1 MTIRETLLKERR
13 NRHVRQALFNETIE
27 GLRSRIFPLARLVHE
42 LALTLESPTLI
53 DRGMERGFR
62 FDKPELL
69 HFCLL
74 RGARIVSAL
83 NASIE
88 LGRRGY
94 SQEIAVLLRTC
105 IEYCSQVD
113 FMLASRDAN
122 GNLSPD
128 ASAYLSSFF
137 EDSFRTSD
145 GKRKRLKLVQE
156 KVHQIIGAH
165 LDKFA
170 ETDNVKPAD
179 QLLSNVYLTFSY
191 YVHARY
197 PESMDLYGGCPG
209 RFHLSGMSNTPKD
222 GENLQILDS
231 VITSAS
237 QCFVGMVQGLNLRG
251 LLAPDQM
258 LTKWYASTFA
268 MRSGNNS
275 SNTN

>member
-137 EDSFRTSD
+137 EDSVSHIGRQKKTTETRSGKSSSNNRCPIGQVRRNRQCEAGGSIAIECLPDIFVLRPRPVSRIDGPVRRVPRPISPKRNEQHAKRRRKLADFGQRDHVCLAVLRWHGARTQSAWA
-145 GKRKRLKLVQE
+145 
-156 KVHQIIGAH
+156 IGARSDA
-165 LDKFA
+165 DKM
-170 ETDNVKPAD
+170 VR
-179 QLLSNVYLTFSY
+179 LYIC
-191 YVHARY
+191 HAQR
-197 PESMDLYGGCPG
+197 
-209 RFHLSGMSNTPKD
+209 
-222 GENLQILDS
+222 Q
-231 VITSAS
+231 
-237 QCFVGMVQGLNLRG
+237 
-251 LLAPDQM
+251 
-258 LTKWYASTFA
+258 
-268 MRSGNNS
+268 
-275 SNTN
+275 